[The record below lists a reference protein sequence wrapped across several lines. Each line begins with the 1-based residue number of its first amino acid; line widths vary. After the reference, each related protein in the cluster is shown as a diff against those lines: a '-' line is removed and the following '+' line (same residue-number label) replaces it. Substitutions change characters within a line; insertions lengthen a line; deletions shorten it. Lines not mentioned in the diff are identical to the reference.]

1 MPTRTRPPLREYRAR
16 RIGLI
21 KPSAFGDIVHSLPV
35 LTALRRRYPGAYI
48 AWVINRAY
56 EPLLRDHPH
65 LDAVIPFDRGLLRH
79 GWLSAV
85 GRYFRFLDELRAQ
98 RFDLVIDLQGL
109 LRSGIM
115 CAATGARR
123 RVGLRSAREGASWF
137 YTDVLDRTDGECGH
151 AVDRYWRVAEELGVG
166 DGPPVC
172 HVPVAEDARRWVE
185 QTLGELP
192 RPWLMLGVGSRWQ
205 TKRWP
210 PEHYADLARL
220 AQSHFGGTVFFVGGA
235 DEKHLSQATAVRLA
249 GPRRDLTGETTL
261 PQLVALLAQA
271 DVMVANDTGPL
282 HLAAA
287 LGRPVI
293 APYTC
298 TKVPLTGP
306 YGQLDNAVAAGVWCQ
321 GSCRKHCE
329 RLDCM
334 KELTAARLWP
344 LLRGVLQQWQ
354 TSRDHSRSA

>member
-1 MPTRTRPPLREYRAR
+1 
-16 RIGLI
+16 
-21 KPSAFGDIVHSLPV
+21 
-35 LTALRRRYPGAYI
+35 
-48 AWVINRAY
+48 
-56 EPLLRDHPH
+56 
-65 LDAVIPFDRGLLRH
+65 
-79 GWLSAV
+79 
-85 GRYFRFLDELRAQ
+85 
-98 RFDLVIDLQGL
+98 
-109 LRSGIM
+109 M

-123 RVGLRSAREGASWF
+123 RVGLCSAREGASWF
-137 YTDVLDRTDGECGH
+137 YTDTLDRADRLRYH

-166 DGPPVC
+166 DGPRCC
-172 HVPVAEDARRWVE
+172 HVPVSDDARRWVE
-185 QTLGELP
+185 ETMHELP
-192 RPWLMLGVGSRWQ
+192 RPWLVLGVGSRWR

-210 PEHYADLARL
+210 PEHFADLARQ

-235 DEKHLSQATAVRLA
+235 DEKHLAQATAVRLA

-261 PQLVALLAQA
+261 PQLVALLERA

-298 TKVPLTGP
+298 TKARLTGP
-306 YGQLDNAVAAGVWCQ
+306 YGQFDNAVEARVWCQ
-321 GSCRKHCE
+321 GSGLKRCD

-354 TSRDHSRSA
+354 TSRDRCRSA